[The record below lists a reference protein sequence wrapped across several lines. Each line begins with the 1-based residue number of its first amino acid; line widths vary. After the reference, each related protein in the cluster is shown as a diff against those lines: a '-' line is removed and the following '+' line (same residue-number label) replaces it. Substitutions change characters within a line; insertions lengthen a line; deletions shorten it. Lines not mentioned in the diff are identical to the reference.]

1 MFLPEG
7 FSLPSASRT
16 WRVGNVGYRTA
27 VSATHAISVQSTPC
41 RAKERELIHHR
52 ATIFTKSPNLI
63 FKSRGASEGTL
74 EKARA

>member
-7 FSLPSASRT
+7 FSLPSASGK
-16 WRVGNVGYRTA
+16 WRGGNVGYRTA

-41 RAKERELIHHR
+41 SAEACRAKERELIHHS

-63 FKSRGASEGTL
+63 FKSRGA
-74 EKARA
+74 